1 MIKNPINCPC
11 FEVEQP
17 VGSFYLARI
26 SRRDLID
33 ITFADIRR
41 IEREESDVERVLGIQ
56 RPLSNSRVKEI
67 GAYVN
72 TVDANFPTSIILAID
87 SFGSE
92 EDEEQ
97 EDKDNRKTEEQEVE
111 KTIQNIFYNKSTRM
125 LELRRGSNVAKIL
138 DGQHRIAGLKL
149 LEPKNEPFDLPVT
162 IFVDADIEQQA
173 LIFATINKTQ
183 TKVNKSLV
191 YDLYEL
197 AKNRSP
203 EKTCHNI
210 ALVLNH
216 KHDSPFHD
224 KIRILG
230 AADDAIRETLTQA
243 TFVEALLKY
252 VSDQP
257 MKDRDY
263 LKRNPGKKLP
273 EIDPIKKRQ
282 LFLYDWMR
290 NEEDAK
296 IAKLVMNY
304 FSAVQKRWPTAW
316 NSNMNSGLVLNRTT
330 GYLGLMKFFKDAC
343 VYLTIEPQ
351 IPTVEQFC
359 NLFKKVTLGDNDF
372 TKEKLIPGTTGQNV
386 LYQRILKDTGVPKA
400 P

>member
-1 MIKNPINCPC
+1 MDIIECLC

-17 VGSFYLARI
+17 VGSFYMARM
-26 SRRDLID
+26 SYRELIK

-41 IEREESDVERVLGIQ
+41 IEKEESDVEKVLGIQ
-56 RPLSNSRVKEI
+56 RPLSPSRVKEI

-72 TVDANFPTSIILAID
+72 TADANFPTSIILAID
-87 SFGSE
+87 SFAIDGA
-92 EDEEQ
+92 DGQDQ
-97 EDKDNRKTEEQEVE
+97 EAGQDAE
-111 KTIQNIFYNKSTRM
+111 KAHVRNITYNKSTRK
-125 LELRRGSNVAKIL
+125 LEIRRAENVAKIL
-138 DGQHRIAGLKL
+138 DGQHRIAGLKAL
-149 LEPKNEPFDLPVT
+149 DPKNEPFDLPVT

-210 ALVLNH
+210 AIVLNH
-216 KHDSPFHD
+216 KDDSPFHD

-230 AADDAIRETLTQA
+230 RADDTARETLTQA
-243 TFVEALLKY
+243 AFVEGLLKY
-252 VSDQP
+252 ISDQP

-273 EIDPIKKRQ
+273 EIDSVKKRQ
-282 LFLYDWMR
+282 LFLYGWMR

-304 FSAVQKRWPTAW
+304 FLAVQKRWPTAW
-316 NSNMNSGLVLNRTT
+316 NSNVNSGLVLNRTT
-330 GYLGLMKFFKDAC
+330 GYIALMKFFRDAC
-343 VYLTIEPQ
+343 LFLTIEPQ
-351 IPTVEQFC
+351 IPTVEQFYR
-359 NLFKKVTLGDNDF
+359 LFAKVSINDDEF
-372 TKEKLIPGTTGQNV
+372 TKERFIPGTTGQN
-386 LYQRILKDTGVPKA
+386 LFYSRLLTDTKVPRA
-400 P
+400 L

>member
-1 MIKNPINCPC
+1 MIKNSINCPC
-11 FEVEQP
+11 FEVKQP

-26 SRRDLID
+26 SWRDLIE

-41 IEREESDVERVLGIQ
+41 IEKEESDVERVLGIQ
-56 RPLSNSRVKEI
+56 RPLSNSRVREI

-72 TVDANFPTSIILAID
+72 TIDANFPTSIILAID
-87 SFGSE
+87 SFGIE
-92 EDEEQ
+92 EDEKKEDQNISKTDVQ
-97 EDKDNRKTEEQEVE
+97 EENK
-111 KTIQNIFYNKSTRM
+111 IQNIFFNKSTRM
-125 LELRRGSNVAKIL
+125 LELRRGANVAKIL

-149 LEPKNEPFDLPVT
+149 LDPKNEPFELPVT

-210 ALVLNH
+210 AIVLNH

-230 AADDAIRETLTQA
+230 AADDAARETLTQA

-252 VSDQP
+252 ISDQP

-273 EIDPIKKRQ
+273 EIDLVKKRQ
-282 LFLYDWMR
+282 LFLHDWMR

-304 FSAVQKRWPTAW
+304 FIAVQKRWPTAW
-316 NSNMNSGLVLNRTT
+316 NANMNYGLVLNRTT

-343 VYLTIEPQ
+343 AYLTIEPQ
-351 IPTVEQFC
+351 IPTVEQFL
-359 NLFKKVTLGDNDF
+359 NLFEKVTLDDNDF
-372 TKEKLIPGTTGQNV
+372 TKERFIPGTTGQNV
-386 LYQRILKDTGVPKA
+386 LYQMVSRETGVPKT

>member
-1 MIKNPINCPC
+1 MINNPINCPC

-26 SRRDLID
+26 SWRDLIS

-41 IEREESDVERVLGIQ
+41 IEKEESDVERVLGIQ
-56 RPLSNSRVKEI
+56 RPLSNSRVREI

-72 TVDANFPTSIILAID
+72 TIDATFPTSIILAID

-92 EDEEQ
+92 DHEEQ
-97 EDKDNRKTEEQEVE
+97 EE
-111 KTIQNIFYNKSTRM
+111 KTVQNIFYNKSTRM
-125 LELRRGSNVAKIL
+125 LEIRRDEYVAKIL
-138 DGQHRIAGLKL
+138 DGQHRIAGLKAL
-149 LEPKNEPFDLPVT
+149 DPKKEPFDLPVT

-210 ALVLNH
+210 AIVLNH
-216 KHDSPFHD
+216 KQDSPFHD

-230 AADDAIRETLTQA
+230 AADDATRETLTQA

-273 EIDPIKKRQ
+273 EIDPMKKKQ

-304 FSAVQKRWPTAW
+304 FLAVQKRWPTAW
-316 NSNMNSGLVLNRTT
+316 NANMNYGLVLNRTT

-351 IPTVEQFC
+351 IPTVEQFF
-359 NLFKKVTLGDNDF
+359 NFFKKVTLDDNDF
-372 TKEKLIPGTTGQNV
+372 TKEKFIPGTTGQNV
-386 LYQRILKDTGVPKA
+386 LYQRVLRDTGVPKA
-400 P
+400 S

>member
-1 MIKNPINCPC
+1 MNGKVINCQC

-17 VGSFYLARI
+17 VGSFYMARI
-26 SRRDLID
+26 SCRDLIT
-33 ITFADIRR
+33 ITFSDIRH
-41 IEREESDVERVLGIQ
+41 IEKEESDVDRVLGIQ
-56 RPLSNSRVKEI
+56 RPLSKSRVKEI

-72 TVDANFPTSIILAID
+72 TMDANFPTSIILAID
-87 SFGSE
+87 SFQKKQ
-92 EDEEQ
+92 DEEVGG
-97 EDKDNRKTEEQEVE
+97 EFINEADE
-111 KTIQNIFYNKSTRM
+111 KPDENIRNIFYNKSTRM
-125 LELRRGSNVAKIL
+125 LEIRRGEGVAKVL
-138 DGQHRIAGLKL
+138 DGQHRIEGLKAL
-149 LEPKNEPFDLPVT
+149 DPKNEPFDLPVT

-210 ALVLNH
+210 AIVLNH
-216 KHDSPFHD
+216 KQDSPFHN

-230 AADDAIRETLTQA
+230 TADDTARETLTQA
-243 TFVEALLKY
+243 TFVEALLEY
-252 VSDQP
+252 ISNQP
-257 MKDRDY
+257 MKDRDF

-273 EIDPIKKRQ
+273 DIDPSLKRQ
-282 LFLYDWMR
+282 LFLFDWNR

-296 IAKLVMNY
+296 IAKLVLNY

-316 NSNMNSGLVLNRTT
+316 NASMGSGFVLNRTT

-343 VYLTIEPQ
+343 LHLTIEPQ
-351 IPTVEQFC
+351 IPTQDQFGK
-359 NLFKKVTLGDNDF
+359 LFAAVKLTDADF
-372 TKEKLIPGTTGQNV
+372 TKEKFLPGTSGQRA
-386 LYQRILKDTGVPKA
+386 LYLQILKDTGVPKA
-400 P
+400 S

>member
-26 SRRDLID
+26 SCRDLIS

-41 IEREESDVERVLGIQ
+41 IEKEESDVERVLGIQ
-56 RPLSNSRVKEI
+56 RPLSSGRVKEI

-72 TVDANFPTSIILAID
+72 TIDANFPTSIILAVD
-87 SFGSE
+87 SFGIE

-97 EDKDNRKTEEQEVE
+97 EDKNNRKIEKQEENN
-111 KTIQNIFYNKSTRM
+111 IQNIFYNKSTRM
-125 LELRRGSNVAKIL
+125 LELRRGANVAKIL

-149 LEPKNEPFDLPVT
+149 LDPKNEPFDLPVT

-191 YDLYEL
+191 YDLYDL

-216 KHDSPFHD
+216 KQDSPFHD

-230 AADDAIRETLTQA
+230 AADDATRETLTQA

-252 VSDQP
+252 ISDQP

-273 EIDPIKKRQ
+273 EIDSWKKKQ
-282 LFLYDWMR
+282 LFLHDWMR

-296 IAKLVMNY
+296 IAKIVMSY
-304 FSAVQKRWPTAW
+304 FLAVQKRWPTAW
-316 NSNMNSGLVLNRTT
+316 NANMNYGLVLNRTT
-330 GYLGLMKFFKDAC
+330 GYLALMKFFKDAC
-343 VYLTIEPQ
+343 AYLTIEPQ
-351 IPTVEQFC
+351 IPTVDQFFK
-359 NLFKKVTLGDNDF
+359 LFEKVSLNDNDF
-372 TKEKLIPGTTGQNV
+372 TKERFIPGTTGHNV
-386 LYQRILKDTGVPKA
+386 LYQKILRDTGVTKA